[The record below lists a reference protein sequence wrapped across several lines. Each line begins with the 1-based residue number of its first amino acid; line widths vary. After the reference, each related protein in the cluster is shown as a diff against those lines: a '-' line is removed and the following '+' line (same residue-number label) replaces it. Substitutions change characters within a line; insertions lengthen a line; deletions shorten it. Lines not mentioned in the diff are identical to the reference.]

1 MKQLPLRKTVAGRE
15 NLLAEAIEESQAAG
29 AGVPSDPGV
38 MPEPALD

>member
-1 MKQLPLRKTVAGRE
+1 MRQLPLRAGAPRQ
-15 NLLAEAIEESQAAG
+15 NLIAEAIEESQAAG